1 MPFPS
6 PGDLPDPGIEPLSP
20 ALRADA
26 LPSEPPGKLDGRKPG
41 VGRELNDCLTQGRPE
56 GGAAGR
62 RGSIHHGG
70 SDTED
75 AQASS
80 AAGEQQRWAGA
91 APPSTPLTHLGLLF
105 TAALPRLEQG
115 LAVHFTVISSAY
127 KNTG

>member
-1 MPFPS
+1 MKVKSLSHVLLFMTPWNIAYQASLSMGFSRQEYWSGVPFPS

-75 AQASS
+75 APASS
-80 AAGEQQRWAGA
+80 GAGE
-91 APPSTPLTHLGLLF
+91 
-105 TAALPRLEQG
+105 
-115 LAVHFTVISSAY
+115 
-127 KNTG
+127 